1 MFCNVV
7 VVIIIDEEDKGF
19 NDEKLGVMMV
29 FVGVFV
35 SIFFYFSLKTAAA
48 AASDMD
54 LNQFFFS
61 QDLSVPSLSLF
72 FFVWFTLRIFGIR

>member
-19 NDEKLGVMMV
+19 NDENLGVMMV

-35 SIFFYFSLKTAAA
+35 SIFSLKTAAA

-54 LNQFFFS
+54 LNQFFS
-61 QDLSVPSLSLF
+61 QDLSVPSLSSS
-72 FFVWFTLRIFGIR
+72 FFVFSLRIFGIR